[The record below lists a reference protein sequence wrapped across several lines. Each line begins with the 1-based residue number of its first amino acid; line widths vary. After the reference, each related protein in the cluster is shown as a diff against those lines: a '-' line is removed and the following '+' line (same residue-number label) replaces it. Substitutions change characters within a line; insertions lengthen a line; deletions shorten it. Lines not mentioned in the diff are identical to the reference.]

1 MIIWNKWKRIN
12 KGVSLVIKKEI
23 YAAVEIADHEIR
35 LVVGEFYDT
44 RFNILKVERAP
55 IKGVENKRI
64 VNEQEVV
71 NAIRKTIKQANDALG
86 FTIERVLLAIP
97 SVDVER
103 HNKRV
108 NVYPEGG
115 SKRIRLSHI
124 QGGLNEAITYKPNP
138 DLELVN
144 VGCIKYITNG
154 ITSRKM
160 PIDESSDV
168 MIMDIDLLYANKDI
182 VYSYAR
188 CIERAGLEILDV
200 CLDSYAIAQEAA
212 VFEQTVDKYVVLIDL
227 ARQNTTLSLF
237 THGKLVNCEVLP
249 SGYGKWLS
257 SIREDYHLQ
266 DNVGFRLVQ
275 NTCNFLDD
283 LVKDNVIYIWSE
295 NGEQKQISEKGVQ
308 EAVIPYVKE
317 YIQMI
322 NEACLPIVESGD
334 VRYLLSGEGCEI
346 QSFQQLLPE
355 FNAKASI
362 YVPQTIGA
370 RDCSLVT
377 CLGLFYSWKEALHI
391 RKDERISCDLY
402 EVESAVESVTKKSSN
417 EDEGGFTKK
426 LKSILLNNDK

>member
-1 MIIWNKWKRIN
+1 M
-12 KGVSLVIKKEI
+12 IKKEI

-35 LVVGEFYDT
+35 LVVGEFFDT
-44 RFNILKVERAP
+44 RFNILRVERTP
-55 IKGVENKRI
+55 VKGVEDKRI
-64 VNEQEVV
+64 VNEQLVV
-71 NAIRKTIKQANDALG
+71 NGIRKIVKLANDALG

-97 SVDVER
+97 SVTVER

-160 PIDESSDV
+160 PIDESADM
-168 MIMDIDLLYANKDI
+168 MIMDIDLLYADKEI

-188 CIERAGLEILDV
+188 CIEKAGLEILDV

-212 VFEQTVDKYVVLIDL
+212 VFEQTVDKYVVLIDI

-237 THGKLVNCEVLP
+237 THGKLVNCEVLND
-249 SGYGKWLS
+249 GYGKWLTS
-257 SIREDYHLQ
+257 LREDYHLQ
-266 DNVGFRLVQ
+266 DNIGFRLVQ
-275 NTCNFLDD
+275 NTCNLLDD
-283 LVKDNVIYIWSE
+283 VVKDNVIYIWSE
-295 NGEQKQISEKGVQ
+295 NGMQKQISEKGVQ
-308 EAVIPYVKE
+308 EAVAPYMNAWIEMV
-317 YIQMI
+317 
-322 NEACLPIVESGD
+322 NEACQPIIESGD
-334 VRYLLSGEGCEI
+334 VRYLITGEGCEI
-346 QSFQQLLPE
+346 QSLQQLLPN
-355 FNAKASI
+355 FNAKASV

-370 RDCSLVT
+370 RDCSLVA
-377 CLGLFYSWKEALHI
+377 CLGLFYSWKETLNI
-391 RKDERISCDLY
+391 RKDDRISCDIY
-402 EVESAVESVTKKSSN
+402 EVESAVESVAKKSAVD
-417 EDEGGFTKK
+417 DEGGFTKK

>member
-1 MIIWNKWKRIN
+1 MFR
-12 KGVSLVIKKEI
+12 KEI

-35 LVVGEFYDT
+35 LIVGEFFDT
-44 RFNILKVERAP
+44 RFNILRVERTM

-64 VNEQEVV
+64 TNEQDVV
-71 NAIRKTIKQANDALG
+71 NGIRKVVKQANDALG

-97 SVDVER
+97 SVNVER

-160 PIDESSDV
+160 PIDESADM
-168 MIMDIDLLYANKDI
+168 MIMDIDLLYADKEI

-188 CIERAGLEILDV
+188 CVEKAGLEILDV

-212 VFEQTVDKYVVLIDL
+212 VFEQTVDKYVVLIDI

-237 THGKLVNCEVLP
+237 THGKLVNCEVLAD
-249 SGYGKWLS
+249 GYGKWLTS
-257 SIREDYHLQ
+257 LHDDYHLQ
-266 DNVGFRLVQ
+266 EHIGFRLMQ
-275 NTCNFLDD
+275 NTCNLLDD
-283 LVKDNVIYIWSE
+283 VVKDNVIYIWSE
-295 NGEQKQISEKGVQ
+295 GGMQKQITEKGVQ
-308 EAVIPYVKE
+308 EAVVPYITSWVE
-317 YIQMI
+317 TV
-322 NEACLPIVESGD
+322 NEACAPIIESGD
-334 VRYLLSGEGCEI
+334 VRYLITGEGCEI
-346 QSFQQLLPE
+346 QSLQQLLPV
-355 FNAKASI
+355 FNAKATV

-377 CLGLFYSWKEALHI
+377 CLGLFYSWKEALNI
-391 RKDERISCDLY
+391 RKDERISCDMN
-402 EVESAVESVTKKSSN
+402 EMESAVESVTKKSTVD
-417 EDEGGFTKK
+417 DEGGFTKK

>member
-1 MIIWNKWKRIN
+1 M
-12 KGVSLVIKKEI
+12 IKKEI
-23 YAAVEIADHEIR
+23 YAAVEIADHEVR

-44 RFNILKVERAP
+44 RFNILRVERTP
-55 IKGVENKRI
+55 IKAIENKKI

-71 NAIRKTIKQANDALG
+71 NGIRKTVKQANDSLG
-86 FTIERVLLAIP
+86 FRIERVLLAIP

-108 NVYPEGG
+108 TVFPEEG

-124 QGGLNEAITYKPNP
+124 QGGLNEAITFKPNP
-138 DLELVN
+138 ELELVN

-160 PIDESSDV
+160 PIDESAE
-168 MIMDIDLLYANKDI
+168 MLIMDIDLLYASKEI

-188 CIERAGLEILDV
+188 CVEKAGIEILDV
-200 CLDSYAIAQEAA
+200 CLDSYAVAQEAA
-212 VFEQTVDKYVVLIDL
+212 VFEQTVDKYVVLIDI

-237 THGKLVNCEVLP
+237 THGKLVNCEILAD
-249 SGYGKWLS
+249 GYAKWMT
-257 SIREDYHLQ
+257 SIQEHMHLNEQ
-266 DNVGFRLVQ
+266 VGFRLLQ
-275 NTCNFLDD
+275 NTCNFLND

-295 NGEQKQISEKGVQ
+295 KGTQKQITEKLVQ
-308 EAVIPYVKE
+308 EAVVPSINE
-317 YIQMI
+317 WIDMI
-322 NEACLPIVESGD
+322 NETCQPILESGD
-334 VRYLLSGEGCEI
+334 VRYMFTGEGCEI
-346 QSFQQLLPE
+346 QSFQQVLPN

-377 CLGLFYSWKEALHI
+377 CLGLFYSWKEALGI
-391 RKDERISCDLY
+391 RKDDRISCDLN
-402 EVESAVESVTKKSSN
+402 EVEAVVNSVSKKVN
-417 EDEGGFTKK
+417 TDDEGGFTKK